1 MYLKYSYFILLVTAN
16 LFFSCTE
23 NNKSK
28 NQKLYFC
35 NAEKTSSDNQFFI
48 DKYNSKITY
57 ANAVTKSSERAYRG
71 KYSVKLDSIH
81 QFGMSINIKN
91 VKPGDKFR
99 LSVVKY
105 GNPKAFLIASI
116 GNGYYEKFGENK
128 FKPTKKKGW
137 NKIETII
144 QVPYN
149 IKYDELSVY
158 VWNASG
164 ETVFFDNLKI
174 KKLSE
179 YQNYNFDL
187 HPLYLYIDDTGMQ
200 KLQTIRTKAF
210 RKGILETTKDSWVK
224 GSMFYKGEDYKIK
237 LRLKGDWLDHLE
249 GEKWS
254 FRIKIKKGK
263 TWKELKTFSVQNPK
277 SRHFLDE
284 WFAHKIFEKEDV
296 LTTRY
301 DFVPV
306 FLNNKSLGLYAY
318 EEHFE
323 KQLVESRKRRE
334 GVIIKFSE
342 NQFWATYKHTHN
354 TDSMPVYE
362 AADILPFK
370 MKKTLKNPVLYKQF
384 LIAQNLLYEYKYQL
398 KKASTIFDLKKL
410 AKFYAIVTLT
420 KTYHSLRWHNLRFY
434 YNPIISKLEPVA
446 YDGYTT
452 DGYMAWGGSIF
463 GNFIIKLAENSKP
476 ENISNY
482 YIFSDTAFVNEYIKQ
497 LEKISAVSYINKCYA
512 ENKKKLKFAEKEIQ
526 KEFTNYTYDT
536 AFIYNNAKSIRQDL
550 KIYKLRVKERKYDT
564 LHFKKD
570 NYTKYTKKYYEEL
583 VPLFINA
590 FTQNLKSNEKTV
602 KVENYL
608 SFPIMITGY
617 AKTDIFV
624 SETIQPIETA
634 SFGKQNIK
642 LSGKGINYL
651 CCKIPGI
658 NEIFFIKIFPW
669 QSPVNKTPLQELI
682 TKDEVITNNNLIIY
696 KNRKYKIDKTIIIP
710 SGKKVIFEPGAEL
723 DFTDNAG
730 FISYSPVQ
738 MNGTPNNKIIIES
751 SDGTAQGFT
760 ILQANKKSFMNNVIF
775 NRLNT
780 LNYKGWTL
788 TGAVTFYESD
798 VIITNCIFK
807 NNLCEDALNI
817 IRSDF
822 DVRNSEFETIFSD
835 AFDSDF
841 CTGKLSETSFNRIG
855 NDAID
860 FSGSEIKISDC
871 NMKNIDDKGISG
883 GEKSYLEI
891 DNCNIYY
898 ANIGIASKDSSK
910 LTVNNSSVN
919 NCNYGLVAFRKKPEF
934 GPASIIADNVKLNNI
949 KHNYLIE
956 KNSFL
961 LLNKKRINGTDKNT
975 AKKLY

>member
-1 MYLKYSYFILLVTAN
+1 MHSKYLYLFLFIILIL
-16 LFFSCTE
+16 SCR
-23 NNKSK
+23 KK
-28 NQKLYFC
+28 NETPKLYFC
-35 NAEKTSSDNQFFI
+35 NAEIKTADNNFFI
-48 DKYNSKITY
+48 DKYNPDIEY
-57 ANAVTKSSERAYRG
+57 ANANTQSSEIAYSG
-71 KYSVKLDSIH
+71 KYSVKLDSAH
-81 QFGMSINIKN
+81 KFGMTIKIKN
-91 VKPGDKFR
+91 LKPEQKYKI
-99 LSVVKY
+99 SVLKY
-105 GNPKAFLIASI
+105 GNSEAYLVIT
-116 GNGYYEKFGENK
+116 NGKNYYEKYGNTIK
-128 FKPTKKKGW
+128 KPTDKKGW
-137 NKIETII
+137 FKIETTIRI
-144 QVPYN
+144 PYS
-149 IKYDELSVY
+149 IKVNELSVY
-158 VWNASG
+158 VWNTSD
-164 ETVFFDNLKI
+164 ETVFFDDLNI
-174 KKLSE
+174 EKLSE
-179 YQNYNFDL
+179 YQNYNFKSA
-187 HPLYLYIDDTGMQ
+187 PLYIYLDELEIQ
-200 KLQTIRTKAF
+200 KLQKIRKQAF
-210 RKGILETTKDSWVK
+210 RKGILETNNDSWVK

-249 GEKWS
+249 GDKWS

-263 TWKELKTFSVQNPK
+263 TWKRFKTFSVQNPK

-284 WFAHKIFEKEDV
+284 WFSHKIFEKEDV

-334 GVIIKFSE
+334 GVILKFSE

-370 MKKTLKNPVLYKQF
+370 LKKTLKNPVLYKQF

-410 AKFYAIVTLT
+410 AKFYAIVSLT

-434 YNPIISKLEPVA
+434 YNPVISKLEPVA

-452 DGYMAWGGSIF
+452 DGYMSWGGSIF
-463 GNFIIKLAENSKP
+463 GNFIIKVAENSKP

-482 YIFSDTAFVNEYIKQ
+482 YIFTDTAFVNEYIKQ

-512 ENKKKLKFAEKEIQ
+512 ENKEKLKFAEKEIQ

-550 KIYKLRVKERKYDT
+550 KIYKLRVKEKKYDT

-570 NYTKYTKKYYEEL
+570 DYTKYTKKYYEEL
-583 VPLFINA
+583 VPLFVNA
-590 FTQNLKSNEKTV
+590 FTQNIKSNEKTV
-602 KVENYL
+602 KAENYL
-608 SFPIMITGY
+608 SFPVIITGY

-624 SETIQPIETA
+624 SGNVKPVKTA
-634 SFGKQNIK
+634 SFGKQNIQ
-642 LSGKGINYL
+642 LSDKDINYL

-669 QSPVNKTPLQELI
+669 QSPVDKTPLQELI
-682 TKDEVITNNNLIIY
+682 KENDVITNNNLIIY
-696 KNRKYKIDKTIIIP
+696 KKGKYKIDKTIIIP

-738 MNGTPNNKIIIES
+738 MNGKPNSKIIIES
-751 SDGTAQGFT
+751 SDGSAQGFT
-760 ILQANKKSFMNNVIF
+760 ILQANKKSFINNVIF
-775 NRLNT
+775 NKLNT

-822 DVRNSEFETIFSD
+822 DVRNSGFENIFSD

-860 FSGSEIKISDC
+860 FSGSKTEIFDC
-871 NMKNIDDKGISG
+871 NMKNINDKGISG
-883 GEKSYLEI
+883 GEMSYLNI
-891 DNCNIYY
+891 KNCNISN
-898 ANIGIASKDSSK
+898 ANIGIASKDNSK
-910 LTVNNSSVN
+910 LSVTNCTVK
-919 NCNYGLVAFRKKPEF
+919 NCNYGFVAFQKKSEY
-934 GPASIIADNVKLNNI
+934 GPTSITAENIKLNNI
-949 KHNYLIE
+949 KQNYLIE
-956 KNSFL
+956 KKSFL

-975 AKKLY
+975 AKKFY